1 MDMRWNLDK
10 LYTSFES
17 KEYVED
23 WKARW
28 AYKGFYRLVWK
39 NL

>member
-23 WKARW
+23 WKAR
-28 AYKGFYRLVWK
+28 
-39 NL
+39 